1 MLCWRYCGF
10 SLPQKIFSYLFFSVP
25 WPITLF
31 LLSLRPAWPLSLQFF
46 AISEFPLKPPAPF
59 PIFSAKKIF
68 EFFKMEKNHCFH
80 SRTFP
85 FALPGSLS
93 FFSYLV
99 FLPFILKNSFSESSF
114 ICILRY
120 TFHFIFHVH
129 VSLSW
134 RRLTFPSYSLG
145 FVFFFLFILKFQLK
159 WTTSISIISLHV
171 PFYDSVEPNF
181 AFTVQKFCILL
192 FTTSLVFPIF
202 LSFFFNITELILYLY
217 GYLSC
222 YMIIQLSE

>member
-1 MLCWRYCGF
+1 MTF
-10 SLPQKIFSYLFFSVP
+10 V
-25 WPITLF
+25 
-31 LLSLRPAWPLSLQFF
+31 LQFF

-59 PIFSAKKIF
+59 PSALPNIFCQKKLSSFSRWKKI
-68 EFFKMEKNHCFH
+68 HCFH

-99 FLPFILKNSFSESSF
+99 FLPFTLKNSFSVLSF

-134 RRLTFPSYSLG
+134 KKTHFFFLFFG
-145 FVFFFLFILKFQLK
+145 VGFFFLFILKFQVK
-159 WTTSISIISLHV
+159 WTISIPIISLHAH
-171 PFYDSVEPNF
+171 FYDSVEPE
-181 AFTVQKFCILL
+181 FCFYSTEILH
-192 FTTSLVFPIF
+192 FPLHYLIDVSQ
-202 LSFFFNITELILYLY
+202 LSCLFFFYTTELILCLY
-217 GYLSC
+217 VYLSC
-222 YMIIQLSE
+222 YVIIQLSE